1 MNPISSLSSTDTTIS
16 KFISTNKKMSID
28 NFDWIVLGGGAVVQ
42 EFYIPAF
49 RTLHLL
55 EKVTVI
61 EPSQKEQDKLINI
74 GVKVVQEDFTSF
86 LNSYDA
92 KNKSTL
98 VIIALPNFLHV
109 EAMQICI
116 EKGLDV
122 LCEKPLTLDKES
134 SLQIYEQAKQKNV
147 VVAAAMVRRKL
158 ASIKA
163 LQFVLSTNIL
173 GNIETIKVTDG
184 GNFAWVADSY
194 SFFDGKNGGVL
205 ADMGIHYLDMLYMLV
220 GNLNPISYQEDWKG
234 RAEANCTYFL
244 ETEQNIPISL
254 QLSRTHTLE
263 NRFEIIGT
271 KGKAWIEKDDFE
283 KVFFQTKSDSTI
295 RTLRN
300 EEPFEASKLL
310 THTFEAAFVEQMYD
324 FAQIVIDQKEGKKGS
339 YVDAEQASKTVALVE
354 WAYGKRNTSTSFVKK
369 EASNYLITG
378 GTGFIGTALINRL
391 AEEGHQITAP
401 VRHYRNCASISR
413 WENVEMPRL
422 NLLDYEA
429 VKEATKGKDYIFHL
443 AVAADG
449 SDAYVTNVNGTKN
462 LVKAATENGV
472 KGIVI
477 TSTMNV
483 YGFPKSLATNGVV
496 DETWNNKKIIPA
508 GGNYGATKAVMQKW
522 ALDWAKKHPKMHLS
536 IVNPTCV
543 YGVDG
548 KTYTTLPYVLRA
560 ANRFS
565 WINNGNGIANYV
577 YIDNLLDAMLLALHT
592 PIAHGENYLINDGYT
607 TWEKFLSPL
616 LLDKVQNIPSLTSE
630 ELQKGSFNETQ
641 SLVSTA
647 KNLLSSYEMMEIINR
662 NPSLKLLKKIALTL
676 TPNVKQKVY
685 EHRENTA
692 NFDTI
697 MKPSEPS
704 FNPPVW
710 LNNLFADT
718 PTKFSSQ
725 KAKEQLNWNPKI
737 DFEEGMKLTI
747 NWLKE
752 KVFLDV
758 EQTEDIQ

>member
-1 MNPISSLSSTDTTIS
+1 MTPVSSLSSTDTTI
-16 KFISTNKKMSID
+16 FQTEPTSTNEKISID
-28 NFDWIVLGGGAVVQ
+28 NFEWIILGGGAVVQ

-49 RTLHLL
+49 RTLQLL
-55 EKVTVI
+55 KNVLIV
-61 EPSQKEQDKLINI
+61 EPSQKEHEKLTNT
-74 GVKVVQEDFTSF
+74 GVKVIQEDFEDF
-86 LNSYDA
+86 LNNYDE
-92 KNKSTL
+92 KNKSAL
-98 VIIALPNFLHV
+98 VIIALPNFLHFK
-109 EAMQICI
+109 AMQICI
-116 EKGLDV
+116 EKGLDI

-134 SLQIYEQAKQKNV
+134 SLQLYKQAKHKNV

-158 ASIKA
+158 ASIKS
-163 LQFVLSTNIL
+163 LKFIL
-173 GNIETIKVTDG
+173 DNAIIGEIESIKVTDG
-184 GNFAWVADSY
+184 GSFAWVADSY
-194 SFFDGKNGGVL
+194 DFYNGKNGGVL
-205 ADMGIHYLDMLYMLV
+205 ADMGIHYLDMLYMLF
-220 GNLNPISYQEDWKG
+220 GNMKPISYQEDWKG
-234 RAEANCTYFL
+234 RTEANCMYSL
-244 ETEQNIPISL
+244 KTEKEIPISL
-254 QLSRTHTLE
+254 QLSRTHMLE

-271 KGKAWIEKDDFE
+271 KGKAWIEKNDFE
-283 KVFFQTKSDSTI
+283 KAFFQTKLDTAI

-300 EEPFEASKLL
+300 EEPFSASNLL
-310 THTFEAAFVEQMYD
+310 THTFEAAFVEQIYD
-324 FAQIVIDQKEGKKGS
+324 FAQTVMSKKEGKESS

-354 WAYGKRNTSTSFVKK
+354 WAYGKRNTTNSFIKK
-369 EASNYLITG
+369 DASKYLVTG

-401 VRHYRNCASISR
+401 VRKYRNCASVSR

-449 SDAYVTNVNGTKN
+449 NNAYEVNVNGTKN

-483 YGFPKSLATNGVV
+483 YGFPKSPATNGVV
-496 DETWNNKKIIPA
+496 DESWNNKKVVPA
-508 GGNYGATKAVMQKW
+508 GENYGATKAVMQKW
-522 ALDWAKKHPKMHLS
+522 ALDWAKKHPETHLS

-543 YGVDG
+543 YGVGGNAYSTVSYNLRKNNTFCWISEG
-548 KTYTTLPYVLRA
+548 K
-560 ANRFS
+560 
-565 WINNGNGIANYV
+565 GIANYV
-577 YIDNLLDAMLLALHT
+577 YIDNLLDAMWLALHT
-592 PIAHGENYLINDGYT
+592 PKAHGENYIINDGYT
-607 TWEKFLSPL
+607 TWKEFLTPL
-616 LLDKVQNIPSLTSE
+616 LLDKAQNIPSLTKN
-630 ELQKGSFNETQ
+630 ELQKG
-641 SLVSTA
+641 VSTESENIISTV
-647 KNLLSSYEMMEIINR
+647 KSMLGSYEMMEIINR
-662 NPSLKLLKKIALTL
+662 NPSLKSLKKIALSL
-676 TPNVKQKVY
+676 TPNIKQSVY

-704 FNPPVW
+704 FNPPIW

-747 NWLKE
+747 DWMKE

-758 EQTEDIQ
+758 E